1 MKSFTAALVI
11 FLFSASLFAQ
21 NAKNGSDSSAE
32 QKTTATAEQ
41 KAPES
46 FYKLVF
52 AIYELK
58 DGNRV
63 NQRDYSVIGKINSTA
78 RISITTRVPV
88 YMEEKKVQYMRAGLS
103 IDCNL
108 KDHSSSKVAV
118 LCNLNV
124 SSYTSESQI
133 GRLSDVGA
141 PYLRETEANGWDLL
155 TLGKPSLLTS
165 IDDINSN
172 RRTQVEVTATK
183 VD

>member
-1 MKSFTAALVI
+1 MKSFTAAFII
-11 FLFSASLFAQ
+11 FLFTSSLFAQ
-21 NAKNGSDSSAE
+21 SAKNGSDPSAE
-32 QKTTATAEQ
+32 QKTPAATEQ
-41 KAPES
+41 KVPES

-58 DGNRV
+58 EGNRV
-63 NQRDYSVIGKINSTA
+63 NQRDYSVIGKTNSMA

-88 YMEEKKVQYMRAGLS
+88 YMEDKKVQYMRAGLS

-118 LCNLNV
+118 LCNLSV
-124 SSYTSESQI
+124 SNFI
-133 GRLSDVGA
+133 GEGQLGKLSDVAA
-141 PYLRETEANGWDLL
+141 PYLRETEANLWDLL